1 MNDENAETEEGKE
14 GEAGEVRTEATKV
27 TEFWMGENPTPDER
41 AQLIVGRL
49 EQFIREGKADE
60 GGLPFKK
67 WQELAVH
74 EVNNAIRDAEHHWR
88 QDNRFIDRGLLLG
101 AASLITIGVWG
112 TLLAFEMAP
121 DRQIAALILL
131 AAGAVLFGL
140 VSVWGIRRLDKYHQ
154 LGRRRDHFRRV
165 FHYDRQLAQLDRD
178 LENRLKELEKSL
190 AEMSKGPLGKL

>member
-1 MNDENAETEEGKE
+1 MNEASQESEEG
-14 GEAGEVRTEATKV
+14 EVQTEAEKTA
-27 TEFWMGENPTPDER
+27 EFWMGKNPTPAER
-41 AQLIVGRL
+41 AHLIVWRL
-49 EQFIREGKADE
+49 EQLIREGKVED

-74 EVNNAIRDAEHHWR
+74 EVNNAIRDAERHWR

-101 AASLITIGVWG
+101 AASLITIGLWG
-112 TLLAFEMAP
+112 TLLAFQMAP

-165 FHYDRQLAQLDRD
+165 FRFDRQLAQLDRD
-178 LENRLKELEKSL
+178 LENRLKELERSL
-190 AEMSKGPLGKL
+190 TEMSKGPLGKL